1 MASFIG
7 AGMIRLSPKCA
18 GPGQGLRARR
28 VGPARGAPYYRHETR
43 RRDATQERDM
53 GQFGMGQ
60 PVRRV
65 EDKRFLTGTGQY
77 TDDISLPKQAYGI
90 VLRSPHAHA

>member
-7 AGMIRLSPKCA
+7 AGMIRISPKCA
-18 GPGQGLRARR
+18 GAGQGLRARR
-28 VGPARGAPYYRHETR
+28 VGPARGATYYRHETR

-65 EDKRFLTGTGQY
+65 EDKRFRTGTGQY
-77 TDDISLPKQAYGI
+77 TDNTPLPKQTTGV
-90 VLRSPHAHA
+90 VLPSTQAHA